1 MIGTDLRVDRAL
13 QRATEAGRRA
23 GFDVEG
29 AAVTRVRS
37 SIHVEL
43 PYAGVIARVEA
54 ADRMALAA
62 RQVVVAGVWAAQG
75 APVPVLVRPQLQ
87 PFVFDD
93 AAVTLWQRLDGGAT
107 ADLTVLGSTVKKLH
121 DATRGINLTQVHR
134 LEPFVDIEACVDS
147 PPSWLADEDRDEI
160 AHRYRR
166 LRRWWDSES
175 SDDPLGVGLVHGDVH
190 RENTLV
196 TDEHGV
202 ILVDLEDAG
211 VGPLSWDLV
220 PLAVGVHR
228 YGDPPEEFQKFVAGY
243 GVDPCRWS
251 GFERMCGIYELSV
264 SGWAIRCAAV
274 APRIAREAALRVAG
288 LLGRSREAWTML

>member
-1 MIGTDLRVDRAL
+1 MIGTDPRVDRAL

-107 ADLTVLGSTVKKLH
+107 ADLTVLGSTVRKLH

-134 LEPFVDIEACVDS
+134 LEPFADIEACVDS

-160 AHRYRR
+160 ANRYRR

-175 SDDPLGVGLVHGDVH
+175 SDDQLSGLTRKRNAMIQKDNSPTVSRTNLQFPLYKV
-190 RENTLV
+190 
-196 TDEHGV
+196 
-202 ILVDLEDAG
+202 
-211 VGPLSWDLV
+211 
-220 PLAVGVHR
+220 
-228 YGDPPEEFQKFVAGY
+228 K
-243 GVDPCRWS
+243 
-251 GFERMCGIYELSV
+251 
-264 SGWAIRCAAV
+264 
-274 APRIAREAALRVAG
+274 
-288 LLGRSREAWTML
+288 

>member
-1 MIGTDLRVDRAL
+1 MA
-13 QRATEAGRRA
+13 
-23 GFDVEG
+23 
-29 AAVTRVRS
+29 TRVRS
-37 SIHVEL
+37 SIQVEL

-75 APVPVLVRPQLQ
+75 APVPVLVGPQLQ

-107 ADLTVLGSTVKKLH
+107 TDLAVLGSTVRELH
-121 DATRGINLTQVHR
+121 EATRDIDLTQVHR
-134 LEPFVDIEACVDS
+134 LEPFADIEACVDS
-147 PPSWLADEDRDEI
+147 PPNWLADEDRDEI

-166 LRRWWDSES
+166 LKRWWDSES

-190 RENTLV
+190 CENTLV
-196 TDEHGV
+196 TDEHGL

-211 VGPLSWDLV
+211 VGPMSWDFV

-228 YGDPPEEFQKFVAGY
+228 YGDPPKEFRKFVAGY
-243 GVDPCRWS
+243 GADPCRWS

-264 SGWAIRCAAV
+264 LGWAIGCAAV

-288 LLGRSREAWTML
+288 LLGRSRETWTLL